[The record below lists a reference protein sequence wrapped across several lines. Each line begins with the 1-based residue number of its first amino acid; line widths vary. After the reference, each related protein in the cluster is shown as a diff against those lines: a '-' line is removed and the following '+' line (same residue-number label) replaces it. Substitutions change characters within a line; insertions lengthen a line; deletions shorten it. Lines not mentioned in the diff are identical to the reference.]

1 MLPAVSVVM
10 PVRDEE
16 RHLADSVACVLEQ
29 EYPGGFELILAVGP
43 SKDRTEAI
51 ARECAGVRWTAASI
65 DCPGIAVMTSTGR
78 PRCSTVATTFG
89 IVVPT
94 GPSGRVPTPVSCA
107 ASRST
112 LRAATSVVGTL
123 AT

>member
-29 EYPGGFELILAVGP
+29 EYPGGFELVLAIGP

-51 ARECAGVRWTAASI
+51 AREKQLKGWTRAKKLNLIRKSN
-65 DCPGIAVMTSTGR
+65 PTSKDLAETWTYER
-78 PRCSTVATTFG
+78 L
-89 IVVPT
+89 
-94 GPSGRVPTPVSCA
+94 GPAQPIPK
-107 ASRST
+107 
-112 LRAATSVVGTL
+112 
-123 AT
+123 